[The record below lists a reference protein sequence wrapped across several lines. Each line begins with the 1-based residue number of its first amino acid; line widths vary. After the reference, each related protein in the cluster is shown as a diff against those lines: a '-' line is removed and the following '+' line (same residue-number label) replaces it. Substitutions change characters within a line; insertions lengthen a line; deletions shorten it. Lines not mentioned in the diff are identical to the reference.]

1 MCMNKLVGWSRS
13 TGVGIIY
20 IYIYNQHLS
29 NLYHDDWSTISIQLC
44 LYTGHQICQI
54 SLYILHIGC
63 GLKAIKL
70 LNLNCHFVRKNSP
83 KQELPA
89 GVKIFS
95 LTSWRVQHCQSRD
108 VNNTAR
114 EKKGGSP
121 FGSLQPNEAYAY
133 IT

>member
-1 MCMNKLVGWSRS
+1 MEKNETYFVDVYEQVSWLIKEHWCRH
-13 TGVGIIY
+13 
-20 IYIYNQHLS
+20 YIYNQHLT

-54 SLYILHIGC
+54 SLYILYIGC

-89 GVKIFS
+89 GVIIFS
-95 LTSWRVQHCQSRD
+95 LTS
-108 VNNTAR
+108 
-114 EKKGGSP
+114 
-121 FGSLQPNEAYAY
+121 
-133 IT
+133 